1 VQVLSGTVVKSQ
13 NAPNVDN
20 TAQVVRLC
28 HVSFV
33 FPDLAS
39 LLVAQTRD
47 SIPDT
52 TW

>member
-1 VQVLSGTVVKSQ
+1 MQVLSGTVVKSQ
-13 NAPNVDN
+13 NAPSVDN

-33 FPDLAS
+33 FPNLAR
-39 LLVAQTRD
+39 VAQTRD

>member
-13 NAPNVDN
+13 NAPNV
-20 TAQVVRLC
+20 AQVVRLC